1 MFMYCCLESEWLDED
16 CARMRRLWSFRIQA
30 AIFPS
35 IGSLV
40 MRMRVE
46 IKALLMEVMMMTI
59 MKICADCGKGST
71 TLVTAFYHFYHLNVI
86 MMSMMV
92 TITNHCK
99 FKSLNCLYFFK
110 SCSPQIPEDWWVC
123 ANFFSTSWPSVI
135 AVGSLMSLNPSFL
148 FARLVSNFL
157 H

>member
-1 MFMYCCLESEWLDED
+1 MKIVQGCGVSEVSGFKL
-16 CARMRRLWSFRIQA
+16 
-30 AIFPS
+30 PS
-35 IGSLV
+35 SPRGSVV

-46 IKALLMEVMMMTI
+46 IKAMLMEMMMMTI

-110 SCSPQIPEDWWVC
+110 SCSPQIPEDYWVW
-123 ANFFSTSWPSVI
+123 ANFFHIMTFCNRSGKSDVFKSVLPFC
-135 AVGSLMSLNPSFL
+135 AACF
-148 FARLVSNFL
+148 
-157 H
+157 

>member
-16 CARMRRLWSFRIQA
+16 CARMRCLWSFRIQA

-35 IGSLV
+35 IGSVV

-46 IKALLMEVMMMTI
+46 IKTMLMEMMMMTI

-71 TLVTAFYHFYHLNVI
+71 TLVTAFHHFYHLNVI
-86 MMSMMV
+86 MMIMI

-110 SCSPQIPEDWWVC
+110 SCSPQIPEDYWVW
-123 ANFFSTSWPSVI
+123 ANFFHIMTFCNRSGKSDVFKSVLPFC
-135 AVGSLMSLNPSFL
+135 AACF
-148 FARLVSNFL
+148 
-157 H
+157 